1 MEIYFATGNK
11 NKFLEAEKAFE
22 ENLSEASLKQ
32 FEFSHNEIRSDSLEE
47 ISEEAVKAAYDEVKK
62 PVFVEDAGLFID
74 ALNGFPGTYSGWV
87 YKKIGDKGILSLL
100 EGEPDRKARFEADIA
115 FHDGK
120 EIRHFHGVCEGEIAQ
135 ESKGGGGFGYDPIF
149 VPTGWSTTFAESI
162 ELKNK
167 LSHRYKSLS
176 LLINH
181 LKQQ

>member
-11 NKFLEAEKAFE
+11 NKFREAKKVFEDSLPGCSLE
-22 ENLSEASLKQ
+22 Q

-87 YKKIGDKGILSLL
+87 YKKIGDRGILNLL
-100 EGEPDRKARFEADIA
+100 KGEANREARFQANIA
-115 FHDGK
+115 FHDAN
-120 EIRHFHGVCEGEIAQ
+120 EIRHFHGICEGNIA
-135 ESKGGGGFGYDPIF
+135 EVSGGEGGFGYDPIF
-149 VPTGWSTTFAESI
+149 VPEGWSTTFAESI

-181 LKQQ
+181 LKQH

>member
-11 NKFLEAEKAFE
+11 NKFEEAKKVFDERFPGCS
-22 ENLSEASLKQ
+22 LSH
-32 FEFSHNEIRSDSLEE
+32 FGFSHNEIRSDSLEE
-47 ISEEAVKAAYDEVKK
+47 IAEEAVTAAYKELKK

-87 YKKIGDKGILSLL
+87 YRKIGDKGILGLL
-100 EGEPDRKARFEADIA
+100 RGEPDRKARFEADIA

-120 EIRHFHGVCEGEIAQ
+120 EIRHFHGICKGNIAE
-135 ESKGGGGFGYDPIF
+135 ESKGQGGFGYDPVF

-167 LSHRYKSLS
+167 LSHRYKTLS

>member
-11 NKFLEAEKAFE
+11 NKFKEAEKAFE
-22 ENLSEASLKQ
+22 ENLPEASLKQ
-32 FEFSHNEIRSDSLEE
+32 FEFTHNEIRSDSLEE
-47 ISEEAVKAAYDEVKK
+47 IAEEAVKAAYDELKK

-74 ALNGFPGTYSGWV
+74 ALKGFPGTYSGWV
-87 YKKIGDKGILSLL
+87 YKKIGDKGILNLL
-100 EGEPDRKARFEADIA
+100 RGEPGRKARFEADIA
-115 FHDGK
+115 FHDGT
-120 EIRHFHGVCEGEIAQ
+120 EIKHFHGVCDGEIAE
-135 ESKGGGGFGYDPIF
+135 ESRGEGGFGYDPIF
-149 VPTGWSTTFAESI
+149 VPIGWSTTFAESI